1 MQGRI
6 YFHDFLTGMRT
17 GKKVTL
23 EQLGY
28 GLCSADML
36 SRIETGERLPD
47 KLMRDRLMER
57 LGFENDGFEDFLQPE
72 EYGLWQTRE
81 RLLRAVEAKEVAE
94 AERLLGPLEQADA
107 KENAVLMQFCL
118 AMRAQLMQ
126 YQGASEKELREAY
139 GEALSLTVPDIAA
152 GKWDGRLLAVQEWNL
167 LLEYIRYGGDAG
179 PMAERESSGTYM
191 AQAVEALLAAV
202 RSLGLDAYSYVKIC
216 PKAAYYLCL
225 EQMKSPL
232 DSAACRKLLQICAEA
247 VEDLRSCT
255 RMYWLCEL
263 LETMERILG
272 IYTGLLREDSQKRAP
287 ASFDQAWNRLREK
300 TAKAQSPA
308 ATAEGGTKNRTVP
321 EHLDD
326 LESLAVLSAQI
337 REWRTVLTGI
347 YREYGVMEKMEN
359 FCYMY
364 SQTQNY
370 RIGDV
375 VRKRRRM
382 LGMSAQEL
390 CEGICSEKTLRRLE
404 NNKVKTQRAIW
415 GELFSRLGLSPEYHR
430 ESIITERYET
440 ISIYRTAS
448 DALNNHNLE
457 RSHQL
462 LLQLKE
468 MLDMHIPINGQEL
481 KYMECICRFQ
491 RKEIATE
498 ECVTG
503 FKKALQYT
511 VPLESIMNA
520 KDEPDIYLT
529 HAELGCLY
537 SIAMKSQDEAE
548 EFNIDLLQSVTR
560 QCIPEYSIDISLYEM
575 IMSGVASRLGNAG
588 EYERATEISKKIIKE
603 SLVARRMGMFHHCL
617 YDILWNWM
625 ETVKEDTSAESNI
638 SVAQELQK
646 CIQLAKL
653 CKETFYEKFF
663 YDKLSYIADLC

>member
-1 MQGRI
+1 MQGEI
-6 YFHDFLTGMRT
+6 CFHDFLTGMRT

-23 EQLGY
+23 ERLGY

-57 LGFENDGFEDFLQPE
+57 LGFENDGFEDFLQPD

-81 RLLRAVEAKEVAE
+81 RLLHAVNAREIAE
-94 AERLLGPLEQADA
+94 AERLLRLLEQADA
-107 KENAVLMQFCL
+107 KENVILRQFCL

-126 YQGASEKELREAY
+126 YQGASEKELQEVF
-139 GEALSLTVPDIAA
+139 GKALSLTVPDIAA

-179 PMAERESSGTYM
+179 SVAERESAGTCI
-191 AQAVEALLAAV
+191 AQAFEALLTAI
-202 RSLGLDAYSYVKIC
+202 RNSGMDAYSYVKIC

-225 EQMKSPL
+225 ERMKSPL

-247 VEDLRSCT
+247 VENLRSCM

-263 LETMERILG
+263 LEIMEQILE
-272 IYTGLLREDSQKRAP
+272 IYTGLLREDSPKRAP

-308 ATAEGGTKNRTVP
+308 DTAAGCTKNLTAP

-337 REWRTVLTGI
+337 REWRIVLTGI
-347 YREYGVMEKMEN
+347 YQEYGITEKMEN
-359 FCYMY
+359 FCYLY
-364 SQTQNY
+364 TQTQNY

-375 VRKRRRM
+375 VRKRRKM

-415 GELFSRLGLSPEYHR
+415 GELFSKLGLSPEYHR
-430 ESIITERYET
+430 ESIITEQYET
-440 ISIYRTAS
+440 IRIYRNAS
-448 DALNNHNLE
+448 DALNNYDME
-457 RSHQL
+457 KCHQL
-462 LLQLKE
+462 LQQLKK
-468 MLDMHIPINGQEL
+468 MLNMHIPINRQEL
-481 KYMECICRFQ
+481 KHMECIYSLQ
-491 RKEIATE
+491 KKEIAAE
-498 ECVTG
+498 ECVAE

-511 VPLESIMNA
+511 VPLASIKEA
-520 KDEPDIYLT
+520 KDGPDIYLT
-529 HAELGCLY
+529 SAELGCLY
-537 SIAMKSQDEAE
+537 SIVMKSQDKAKG
-548 EFNIDLLQSVTR
+548 FNIDLLQSVSR
-560 QCIPEYSIDISLYEM
+560 QCIPEYDANIGMYEL

-588 EYERATEISKKIIKE
+588 EYESATEISKKIIRE
-603 SLVARRMGMFHHCL
+603 SLATRRMGMLHHCL

-625 ETVKEDTSAESNI
+625 ETVKEDTSVESGI

-646 CIQLAKL
+646 CIQFARL
-653 CKETFYEKFF
+653 CKEKFYEEF
-663 YDKLSYIADLC
+663 YNNKRYR

>member
-23 EQLGY
+23 EQLGH

-81 RLLRAVEAKEVAE
+81 RLLHAVEAKEVAE
-94 AERLLGPLEQADA
+94 AERLLGLLEQADA
-107 KENAVLMQFCL
+107 KENAVLLQFCL

-126 YQGASEKELREAY
+126 YQGASEKELQEAY

-179 PMAERESSGTYM
+179 PMAERESAGTYI

-202 RSLGLDAYSYVKIC
+202 RSLGMDAYSYVKIC

-247 VEDLRSCT
+247 VEDLRSCM

-272 IYTGLLREDSQKRAP
+272 IYTGLLRKDSPKRAP

-308 ATAEGGTKNRTVP
+308 ATAEGGTKNRTAP

-326 LESLAVLSAQI
+326 LESLAALSAQI
-337 REWRTVLTGI
+337 REWRIILTGI
-347 YREYGVMEKMEN
+347 YREYGVTEKMEN
-359 FCYMY
+359 FCYLY

-415 GELFSRLGLSPEYHR
+415 GELFSRLGLPPEYHR
-430 ESIITERYET
+430 HSIITDRHDV
-440 ISIYRTAS
+440 INIYRSAT
-448 DALNNHNLE
+448 DAMNDYDTE
-457 RSHQL
+457 KCHQL
-462 LLQLKE
+462 LQRLKE
-468 MLDMHIPINGQEL
+468 LVDADIPANRQEL
-481 KYMECICRFQ
+481 ERMECIYRF
-491 RKEIATE
+491 RKGEIALD
-498 ECVTG
+498 ECAIG
-503 FKKALQYT
+503 LKKALRCT
-511 VPLESIMNA
+511 VPLESIMKA
-520 KDEPDIYLT
+520 KDGPNIYLT

-537 SIAMKSQDEAE
+537 NIIMKSQEPE
-548 EFNIDLLQSVTR
+548 CNMDLLYSVTR
-560 QCIPEYSIDISLYEM
+560 QCIPENSINISMHEL
-575 IMSGVASRLGNAG
+575 IMNGMASRLGDVG
-588 EYERATEISKKIIKE
+588 EYEKSTEISENLMKE
-603 SLVARRMGMFHHCL
+603 CLSMMRMGMLHHCL
-617 YDILWNWM
+617 YNRIWNRM
-625 ETVKEDTSAESNI
+625 EAAKKGISVVPGI

-653 CKETFYEKFF
+653 CKHKSYEKF
-663 YDKLSYIADLC
+663 YSGKL